1 MGVVIETSNGM
12 IEGTAENGLSVFKGI
27 PYALPPEGPL
37 RFRAPAPVPAW
48 DGVRPATAFG
58 ASPPQLPLVPG
69 MPPAWRPEDGLD
81 CLSMNVWTPGG
92 AGDRLPVMV
101 WIYGGG
107 WKTGYSADPGY
118 DGEVLARGGV
128 VMVTFNYRVGFEGFG
143 YVPGAP
149 ANRGFLDQAAALT
162 WVRENIAAFGGDPDN
177 VTLFGESGGGASVAA
192 LLSAPAAR
200 GLFRRAIVQSMAGR
214 FLPEEEARRISTII
228 GKAVGTGLEG
238 LALAAPESLLAVQ
251 DTPLP
256 AMRADPGNWTTP
268 EAITAFSPVIDGI
281 TVVDKPW
288 LALRSGCARD
298 VDVISGYTHDE
309 FTLFGMERGLVKIK
323 LGAMAKAVPMML
335 AAARTGWRERASR
348 GATSRGA
355 ASRGPA
361 KPSTKIRNLDLDA
374 VIEGLGLDHRA
385 AAEYRAAHPG
395 LTDPELYVTMFSDA
409 LFRMPAT
416 WLAEAHSAAGGRA
429 WLYDFTWS
437 SPAFGGALGACH
449 TMDIPATFG
458 HARGPLSAFLFGG
471 KAPSR
476 DFTHLSEQLRTSWI
490 SFATSGDPGWAP
502 YTSDRPTARVWDVEP
517 SVIDDPLSASRRIWH
532 EESGL

>member
-1 MGVVIETSNGM
+1 MGVVIETLTGK

-27 PYALPPEGPL
+27 PYALPPAGPL
-37 RFRAPAPVPAW
+37 RFQAPAPVPAW
-48 DGVRPATAFG
+48 DGVRPATSFSA
-58 ASPPQLPLVPG
+58 APPQLPLLPG
-69 MPPAWRPEDGLD
+69 MPSAWRPEDGLD
-81 CLSMNVWTPGG
+81 CLSVNVWTPGG

-118 DGEVLARGGV
+118 DGEVIAQGGV

-143 YVPGAP
+143 FVPGAP

-162 WVRENIAAFGGDPDN
+162 WVHENIAAFGGDPDK
-177 VTLFGESGGGASVAA
+177 VTVFGESGGGASVAA

-214 FLPEEEARRISTII
+214 FLPEEEARRIAVMM
-228 GKAVGTGLEG
+228 GEAVGVGLDG
-238 LALAAPESLLAVQ
+238 LASVSPEALLAVQ
-251 DTPLP
+251 DVALP
-256 AMRADPGNWTTP
+256 AMRAEPANWTTP
-268 EAITAFSPVIDGI
+268 EAITAFSPVIDGV

-298 VDVISGYTHDE
+298 VDLISGYTHDE
-309 FTLFGMERGLVKIK
+309 FTLFAMERGLVKMK
-323 LGAMAKAVPMML
+323 LGAMVKAVPMML
-335 AAARTGWRERASR
+335 AAARAGFRERASR
-348 GATSRGA
+348 K
-355 ASRGPA
+355 PA
-361 KPSTKIRNLDLDA
+361 QPSARIRDLDLA
-374 VIEGLGLDHRA
+374 VVTEGLGIGRQA

-395 LTDPELYVTMFSDA
+395 LTDAQLYVTMFSDA

-416 WLAEAHSAAGGRA
+416 WLAEAHAAAGGRA

-437 SPAFGGALGACH
+437 SPAFGGVLGACH

-458 HARGPLSAFLFGG
+458 HTRGPLSGFLFGG
-471 KAPSR
+471 KAPSQ
-476 DFTHLSEQLRTSWI
+476 DFTHLSEQLRASWI
-490 SFATSGDPGWAP
+490 SFADSGDPGWAP
-502 YTSDRPTARVWDVEP
+502 FTTQQPTTRLWDVEP
-517 SVIDDPLSASRRIWH
+517 SVVEDPLSASRRIWH

>member
-1 MGVVIETSNGM
+1 MGVVIETLTGK

-27 PYALPPEGPL
+27 PYSLPSDGPR

-48 DGVRPATAFG
+48 DGVRPATSFG
-58 ASPPQLPLVPG
+58 VAPPQLPLVPG

-81 CLSMNVWTPGG
+81 CLSVNVWTPGG

-143 YVPGAP
+143 HVPGAP

-177 VTLFGESGGGASVAA
+177 VTIFGESGGGASVAA

-214 FLPEEEARRISTII
+214 FLPEEEARRIAVMTAQ
-228 GKAVGTGLEG
+228 AVGVGLDG
-238 LALAAPESLLAVQ
+238 LASVPPEALLAVQ
-251 DTPLP
+251 DVALP
-256 AMRADPGNWTTP
+256 AMRAEPANWTTP

-288 LALRSGCARD
+288 LAVRSGCARD
-298 VDVISGYTHDE
+298 VDLISGYTHDE
-309 FTLFGMERGLVKIK
+309 FTLFAMERGLVKIK
-323 LGAMAKAVPMML
+323 LGAMVKAMPMML
-335 AAARTGWRERASR
+335 AAARAGFRERASR
-348 GATSRGA
+348 K
-355 ASRGPA
+355 PA
-361 KPSTKIRNLDLDA
+361 QPSAKVRDLDLGA
-374 VIEGLGLDHRA
+374 VTEGLGLGRGA

-395 LTDPELYVTMFSDA
+395 LTDAQLYVTVFSDA

-416 WLAEAHSAAGGRA
+416 WLADAHAAAGGRA

-458 HARGPLSAFLFGG
+458 HTRGPLSGFLFGG
-471 KAPSR
+471 KAPSQ
-476 DFTHLSEQLRTSWI
+476 DFTHLSEQLRASWI
-490 SFATSGDPGWAP
+490 SFATSGDPGWSP
-502 YTSDRPTARVWDVEP
+502 FTTQRPTARLWDVEP
-517 SVIDDPLSASRRIWH
+517 SVVDDPLAASRRIWH
-532 EESGL
+532 AESGL

>member
-1 MGVVIETSNGM
+1 MGVVIETSAGK

-48 DGVRPATAFG
+48 DGVRPATSFG
-58 ASPPQLPLVPG
+58 AAPPQLPLVPG
-69 MPPAWRPEDGLD
+69 MPAAWRPEDGLD

-107 WKTGYSADPGY
+107 WKSGYSADPSY
-118 DGEVLARGGV
+118 DGEVLARSGV
-128 VMVTFNYRVGFEGFG
+128 VMVTFNYQVGFEGFG

-177 VTLFGESGGGASVAA
+177 VTIFGESGGGASVAA

-214 FLPEEEARRISTII
+214 FLPEEEARRIATMI
-228 GKAVGTGLEG
+228 GEAVGVGREG
-238 LALAAPESLLAVQ
+238 LAAVSPEALLAVQ
-251 DTPLP
+251 DVPLP
-256 AMRADPGNWTTP
+256 AMRADPANWTTP
-268 EAITAFSPVIDGI
+268 EAITSFSPVIDGV

-288 LALRSGCARD
+288 LAVRSGCARD
-298 VDVISGYTHDE
+298 VDLISGYTHDE
-309 FTLFGMERGLVKIK
+309 FTLFAMERGQVKIK
-323 LGAMAKAVPMML
+323 PGAMLKAVPMMF
-335 AAARTGWRERASR
+335 AAARAGFRERAAR
-348 GATSRGA
+348 K
-355 ASRGPA
+355 PA
-361 KPSTKIRNLDLDA
+361 QPSGKIRNLDLD
-374 VIEGLGLDHRA
+374 VVTEGLGLGRQA
-385 AAEYRAAHPG
+385 TGAYRAAHPG
-395 LTDPELYVTMFSDA
+395 LTDSQLYVTMYSDA

-416 WLAEAHSAAGGRA
+416 WLAEAHAAAGGRA

-449 TMDIPATFG
+449 AIDIPATFG
-458 HARGPLSAFLFGG
+458 HTRGPLAGFLFGG
-471 KAPSR
+471 KPPSP
-476 DFTHLSEQLRTSWI
+476 DFTRLSERLRTSWI
-490 SFATSGDPGWAP
+490 SFATSGDPGWDP
-502 YTSDRPTARVWDVEP
+502 FTGDRPAARVWDVEP
-517 SVIDDPLSASRRIWH
+517 SVVEDPLGASRRIWH
-532 EESGL
+532 KESGL

>member
-1 MGVVIETSNGM
+1 MGVVIETLTGKV
-12 IEGTAENGLSVFKGI
+12 EGTAEDGLSVFKGI

-48 DGVRPATAFG
+48 DGVRPATSFSA
-58 ASPPQLPLVPG
+58 APPQLPLLPG
-69 MPPAWRPEDGLD
+69 MPSAWRPEDGLD

-107 WKTGYSADPGY
+107 WKTGHSADPSY

-177 VTLFGESGGGASVAA
+177 VTIFGESGGGASVAA

-214 FLPEEEARRISTII
+214 FLPEEEARRIAATIAE
-228 GKAVGTGLEG
+228 AVGVGLDG
-238 LALAAPESLLAVQ
+238 LASVSPEALLAVQ
-251 DTPLP
+251 DEPLS
-256 AMRADPGNWTTP
+256 AMREDPAKWTTP
-268 EAITAFSPVIDGI
+268 EAITAFSPVIDGV

-298 VDVISGYTHDE
+298 VDLISGYTHDE
-309 FTLFGMERGLVKIK
+309 FTLFAMDRGLVKIK
-323 LGAMAKAVPMML
+323 LGAMVKAVPMML
-335 AAARTGWRERASR
+335 AAARAGFRDR
-348 GATSRGA
+348 

-361 KPSTKIRNLDLDA
+361 RPSAKIRDLDLGTVAD
-374 VIEGLGLDHRA
+374 GLRLGRQA
-385 AAEYRAAHPG
+385 AADYRAAHPE
-395 LTDPELYVTMFSDA
+395 LSDSQLYVTMFSDA

-416 WLAEAHSAAGGRA
+416 WLAEAHAASGGRT
-429 WLYDFTWS
+429 WLYDFTWN

-449 TMDIPATFG
+449 TVDIPATFG
-458 HARGPLSAFLFGG
+458 HTRGPLAGFLFGG
-471 KAPSR
+471 KVPSQ
-476 DFTHLSEQLRTSWI
+476 DFTRLSERLRASWI
-490 SFATSGDPGWAP
+490 SFAASGDPGWAP
-502 YTSDRPTARVWDVEP
+502 FTAQRPATRLWDTEP
-517 SVIDDPLSASRRIWH
+517 SVVEDPLSASRRIWH
-532 EESGL
+532 GASGL